1 MGLMSDFNSDP
12 YPPRWVL
19 VLLALVGLAVAG
31 AIILAA
37 YPSKGAEPAPCMNA
51 EMREQVRGLMLA
63 GIDEA
68 LKRHARR
75 MFDVWMKDPADQ
87 PRRASAGVNT
97 AISAYVRSRASA
109 QRWNPPACER

>member
-1 MGLMSDFNSDP
+1 MSDFNSDP

-19 VLLALVGLAVAG
+19 MLLAVGAVLLVGL
-31 AIILAA
+31 ILFAA
-37 YPSKGAEPAPCMNA
+37 FPSKGAAAESAPCIDT
-51 EMREQVRGLMLA
+51 EMREQVRSLMLA

-75 MFDVWMKDPADQ
+75 MFDVWMKDPSDQ

-109 QRWNPPACER
+109 QRWNPPACP